1 MMAMGMLSA
10 APAMATIPVCQSSG
24 PNTISSSFT
33 STCLLYSGSSL
44 HVTAPSG
51 LIRATGADAVLVSV
65 PNPANGVPTIL
76 NEGTLESIGTGGTG
90 PIAPMDMTP
99 LTTGGNAVAVR
110 MAGSSPSNA
119 LLDNLINAAGA
130 TISATGGAGFSNA
143 TGITSSTSGG
153 AGTAISLSNGQM
165 SSLSNLGTISAT
177 GGAGGAGMAV
187 GAAGSGGT
195 GIGIEIQSAT
205 VGSIVNSGSTSE
217 IAGAGGNAGLTMMT
231 PAGGGTG
238 IGINVVNSTIASIR
252 NDGTITGTGGTSSSG
267 SVIPTAGGAAYGI
280 KVSGGAVTGGI
291 VNNGTIVASSSGG
304 LATGIRVE
312 GGAVVD
318 SIRNDGVIRAASSA
332 VGTGLP
338 GFPVSGQTIGIDVA
352 MNSTVGS
359 ISVGGTI
366 TAATAISVDSTS
378 TVTNGINLTGQ
389 LNGNVTLGSATLN
402 INGTQASISGLV
414 NGGAATVNVNGTYTS
429 GWLNTFTVGAFNIA
443 DGGVFNMGGA
453 VYLTDAAMTNSG
465 TLAVAPG
472 FTATVT
478 GNYIQTANG
487 VFQTGIGENG
497 SYGKLVVTGTADL
510 SASNKINVN
519 VAGAPSLVA
528 GTTVQ
533 PGVITAGTLIAGPT
547 FRVTDNSALFDFI
560 ASRNGNAV
568 DLCVARA
575 GASSCD
581 ANAPVP
587 TPTPEP
593 TPTPTPTPTPNPV
606 ITVVSSVTSAH
617 NNPGLGAAQVFDA
630 LIGQGSGAPAAMAPV
645 ITALGTLSTEQQV
658 SDAVK
663 QTLPLLTG
671 GMSTVNTAAMH
682 ATNRVIQS
690 RQEANR
696 GLSSGDDFVSDRQ
709 LWFKPVGSWAK
720 QGDRDGVSGYSAN
733 TYGMLVGADGVVSE
747 KVRIGG
753 AFSYMHS
760 RIDGNSAVAAQT
772 ASVDGYRLI
781 GYGSYSLDART
792 DVSVQADVGTGH
804 NEGQRNIAFGGLSG
818 RASSS
823 YDSWN
828 THLGVGI
835 GRIFDVTPK
844 TTLTP
849 SLRADYTFI
858 QDSAYTESGADALSL
873 AVGKNSARE
882 LILST
887 DIRLNQAVTEQAL
900 FTANL
905 GVGYDALG
913 SQSSITASYVGGGAQ
928 FITRG
933 MPPARWLMRGGLGLV
948 VSNSKAMEVSVR
960 YDAEVREH
968 FTNQTAS
975 VKLRMP
981 F

>member
-1 MMAMGMLSA
+1 MVSAVMMAVGVLA
-10 APAMATIPVCQSSG
+10 ATPAIAIPGCSQYG
-24 PNTISSSFT
+24 PNTISSTFGY
-33 STCLLYSGSSL
+33 TCTLYSGSSL
-44 HVTAPSG
+44 HVTAPNGVISV
-51 LIRATGADAVLVSV
+51 TGAEAVVVSPWAPV
-65 PNPANGVPTIL
+65 GVPIN
-76 NEGTLESIGTGGTG
+76 NEGVIESLGTNGIMGSAGGAATA
-90 PIAPMDMTP
+90 IRIYDS
-99 LTTGGNAVAVR
+99 
-110 MAGSSPSNA
+110 SSPSSL
-119 LLDNLINAAGA
+119 LLDNLINAAGGSIRA
-130 TISATGGAGFSNA
+130 IGGAG
-143 TGITSSTSGG
+143 SSDNVAMSGSGG
-153 AGTAISLSNGQM
+153 AATAISVSSGQTGA
-165 SSLSNLGTISAT
+165 LTNFGTIAAT
-177 GGAGGAGMAV
+177 GGAGGSGAMIGPAGP
-187 GAAGSGGT
+187 GGT
-195 GIGIEIQSAT
+195 GIGIDIQSAT
-205 VGSIVNSGSTSE
+205 VGDVVNSGVSSQISGT
-217 IAGAGGNAGLTMMT
+217 GGNAGSSPMMFSAS
-231 PAGGGTG
+231 AGAG
-238 IGINVVNSTIASIR
+238 IGINVANSIVNSIQ
-252 NDGTITGTGGTSSSG
+252 NDGTITGSGGASPMAG
-267 SVIPTAGGAAYGI
+267 PFLSVGGAAYGI
-280 KVSGGAVTGGI
+280 KVSGGAVTNGI
-291 VNNGTIVASSSGG
+291 INNGTITASSTAGT
-304 LATGIRVE
+304 ATGIRVE
-312 GGAVVD
+312 GGAIVGA
-318 SIRNDGVIRAASSA
+318 IRNDGAITATSS
-332 VGTGLP
+332 GLP
-338 GFPVSGQTIGIDVA
+338 LIGQSVGIDVA
-352 MNSTVGS
+352 ASTVGS
-359 ISVGGTI
+359 IDVAGTI
-366 TAATAISVDSTS
+366 NASTAISVDSTS
-378 TVTNGINLTGQ
+378 TVTNGINVSGQLTGSV
-389 LNGNVTLGSATLN
+389 LLGNATLN
-402 INGTQASISGLV
+402 LDGSRASISGQVTGGTASVV
-414 NGGAATVNVNGTYTS
+414 NINGSYTS
-429 GWLNTFTVGAFNIA
+429 GLANAFYVGAFNIA
-443 DGGVFNMGGA
+443 DGAVFNMGSG
-453 VYLTDAAMTNSG
+453 VVLSNAAMTNSG

-472 FTATVT
+472 FTATIT
-478 GNYIQTANG
+478 GNYIQTTNG
-487 VFQTGIGENG
+487 AFQTGIGENG

-533 PGVITAGTLIAGPT
+533 SGVITAGTLIAGPT

-630 LIGQGSGAPAAMAPV
+630 LIGQGAGAPAAMAPV

-671 GMSTVNTAAMH
+671 GMSAVNTAAMH

-709 LWFKPVGSWAK
+709 LWFKPVGSWAR

-858 QDSAYTESGADALSL
+858 QDSAYTETGADALSL

-887 DIRLNQAVTEQAL
+887 DMRLNQAVTEQAL

-913 SQSSITASYVGGGAQ
+913 GQSSITASYVGGGAQ

-933 MPPARWLMRGGLGLV
+933 MPPARWLMRGGLGFV
-948 VSNSKAMEVSVR
+948 VTSSKAMEFSVR

-975 VKLRMP
+975 VKLRVP